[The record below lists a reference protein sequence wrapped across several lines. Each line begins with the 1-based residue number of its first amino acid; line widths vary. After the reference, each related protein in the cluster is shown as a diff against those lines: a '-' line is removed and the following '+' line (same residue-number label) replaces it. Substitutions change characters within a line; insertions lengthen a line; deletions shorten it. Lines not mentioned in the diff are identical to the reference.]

1 MITFITRE
9 TFDHLQRAIPGLQR
23 AVSKTSLGESWDIP
37 SLADHIANYAA
48 YAFLQE
54 ESGYAGAFTISQ
66 TPLMRSIYFF
76 WSGKDVS
83 NKTPIDY
90 QEVFDF
96 LQAAARHFNCSQI
109 IAEGRKGW
117 EKVVEP
123 LGFREDSRVYIIEVT
138 HELPEIQPTASDGR
152 EPDGSGQGELAL

>member
-66 TPLMRSIYFF
+66 TCLLYTSPSPRDRQ
-76 WSGKDVS
+76 K
-83 NKTPIDY
+83 
-90 QEVFDF
+90 
-96 LQAAARHFNCSQI
+96 
-109 IAEGRKGW
+109 
-117 EKVVEP
+117 
-123 LGFREDSRVYIIEVT
+123 SRM
-138 HELPEIQPTASDGR
+138 PSSA
-152 EPDGSGQGELAL
+152 